1 MSLGDLRQRGDLAF
15 ERGVQT
21 AGAAL
26 GRLPRAWLDAVIMLF
41 ASLLLTYLFVF
52 EEPAYAV
59 AFVVVLFAALFL
71 MRRPVALTYVLFAL
85 IPVYW
90 LNLLGRRWRVMT
102 VLTFIALAYYLG
114 RGVLQRRRPVYN
126 SVFLAYGLFLLT
138 FILSLINSVEV
149 ADVSWP
155 GVKYFLFSLML
166 VLVLVFS
173 IREERQLKVLF
184 WILLGGGLVEAVWG
198 ALQTFVSPEFY
209 LTRNYLSTIDAY
221 SVGGVRRAAG
231 SFQIGPRYA
240 MYLMAPLAIVVAGLL
255 SGRVLSRRVW
265 LAMLVPYVFGLFAS
279 LTRIAIVLSVCY
291 ILLYN
296 FFERRRQAFMAS
308 VAGLLL
314 ISMIVGVTVLATPED
329 IKHALVQRFTDEDDE
344 VYTDRLFFL
353 WNALGAFSEH
363 PILGI
368 GIGTYEFRSLEFM
381 QKYPIPWRELEW
393 DVAKQ
398 RNMPETVPVH
408 NEYGRMLAEQ
418 GIFAIP
424 IFLFLLWS
432 AYRNLRYV
440 RRETKSELL
449 ILFST
454 GMLMYLAAMAAY
466 WFFHEYFLEEP
477 YISLIPFALSVV
489 MYNLVQREK
498 ATAVDATRA

>member
-15 ERGVQT
+15 ERGLQATSV
-21 AGAAL
+21 AL
-26 GRLPRAWLDAVIMLF
+26 GRVPRAWLDAVILVF
-41 ASLLLTYLFVF
+41 TALLLVYLFVF
-52 EEPAYAV
+52 EEPTHAV
-59 AFVVVLFAALFL
+59 AFVVVLFAGLFL
-71 MRRPVALTYVLFAL
+71 MRRPVALTYVLFGL

-114 RGVLQRRRPVYN
+114 RNILQRRRPALN

-138 FILSLINSVEV
+138 FALSLINSVEI
-149 ADVSWP
+149 AEVSWP
-155 GVKYFLFSLML
+155 GVKYFLFSLLLIL
-166 VLVLVFS
+166 VMVFS
-173 IREERQLKVLF
+173 VTAERHLKMLF
-184 WILLGGGLVEAVWG
+184 WILLCGGVVEAVWG
-198 ALQTFVSPEFY
+198 TLQTFVSPDFY

-265 LAMLVPYVFGLFAS
+265 LVLLMPFIFGLFAS
-279 LTRIAIVLSVCY
+279 LTRIAIVLSLCY
-291 ILLYN
+291 VLLYN
-296 FFERRRQAFMAS
+296 FFERRRQAMLAS
-308 VAGLLL
+308 VAGMMLVT
-314 ISMIVGVTVLATPED
+314 MIVGVAVIATPD
-329 IKHALVQRFTDEDDE
+329 DVKHALVQRFTDEDDE
-344 VYTDRLFFL
+344 VYTDRLYFL
-353 WNALGAFSEH
+353 WNALGAFTEH
-363 PILGI
+363 PVLGI

-381 QKYPIPWRELEW
+381 QKYPVPWRELEW

-398 RNMPETVPVH
+398 GNMPETVPVH

-432 AYRNLRYV
+432 AYRNLRYA
-440 RRETKSELL
+440 RRETKSELI

-454 GMLMYLAAMAAY
+454 GMTMYLSAMAVY

-477 YISLIPFALSVV
+477 YVSLIPFALSMV
-489 MYNLVQREK
+489 MVNIVRKEK
-498 ATAVDATRA
+498 AATADEAQA